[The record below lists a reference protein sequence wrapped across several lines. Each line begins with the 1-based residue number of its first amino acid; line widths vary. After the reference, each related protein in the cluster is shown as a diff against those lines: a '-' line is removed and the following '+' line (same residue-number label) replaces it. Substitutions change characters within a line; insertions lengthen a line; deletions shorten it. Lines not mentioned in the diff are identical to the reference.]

1 MRKDA
6 IENRQRIEQQAKMM
20 FERDGVD
27 QVSMNQIAKALN
39 IGMGTLYR
47 HFEDKSALCY
57 ALVNND
63 SAQLLADLDA
73 IQSQN
78 DDVQTIFTQAI
89 DTFLQFK
96 TDHRELLHCIEM
108 SQSKSDFRQTP
119 LFQALHH
126 YFYQLMDRGENEQQL
141 TFQVDTLLNTLA
153 TQSYIFQL
161 EERQLT
167 NVELR
172 DQLVALFLN

>member
-78 DDVQTIFTQAI
+78 DDVKPFS
-89 DTFLQFK
+89 
-96 TDHRELLHCIEM
+96 HRRLIRFYNLKQIIANY
-108 SQSKSDFRQTP
+108 SIVSK
-119 LFQALHH
+119 
-126 YFYQLMDRGENEQQL
+126 
-141 TFQVDTLLNTLA
+141 
-153 TQSYIFQL
+153 
-161 EERQLT
+161 
-167 NVELR
+167 
-172 DQLVALFLN
+172 

>member
-6 IENRQRIEQQAKMM
+6 IENRQRIEQQAKIM

-27 QVSMNQIAKALN
+27 QVSMNQISKALN

-63 SAQLLADLDA
+63 SEQLLANLDA
-73 IQSQN
+73 IRAQN

-96 TDHRELLHCIEM
+96 TDHRALLNCVEM
-108 SQSKSDFRQTP
+108 SQSKKDFRQTP
-119 LFQALHH
+119 FFQALHQ
-126 YFYQLMDRGENEQQL
+126 YFYTLMDNGENERQL
-141 TFQVDTLLNTLA
+141 TFKVDTLLNTLT
-153 TQSYIFQL
+153 TQNYIFQL
-161 EERQLT
+161 ETRQLT

-172 DQLVALFLN
+172 EQLVTLFLN